1 MTTLSDDLLT
11 VFDRACREQDWEVA
25 EHVFLVLELLS
36 LREGSEK
43 KVESAYLDL
52 VHTIGRRPCH

>member
-25 EHVFLVLELLS
+25 EHVFRALELLS
-36 LREGSEK
+36 LREGSDD
-43 KVESAYLDL
+43 KVESAYLEL
-52 VHTIGRRPCH
+52 VRTLGRRPCH